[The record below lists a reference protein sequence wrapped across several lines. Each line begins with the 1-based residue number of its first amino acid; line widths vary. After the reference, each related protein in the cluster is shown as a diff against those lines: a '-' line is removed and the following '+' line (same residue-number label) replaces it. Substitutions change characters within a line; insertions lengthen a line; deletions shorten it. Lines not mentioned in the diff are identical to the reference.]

1 MAFWRRDMATDDV
14 LRPMNARLRILIAL
28 VAVVSVLVGVL
39 LLNRAG
45 KESDAQDPDL
55 GIDNAALAC
64 YDVRQAATYLDGTYT
79 PLGMVVGVLDLAF
92 QASHA
97 AVQQSS
103 RWTELDTAV
112 TEFHA
117 AGHAG
122 DPARLQEG
130 KTRSLAA
137 CEAVPDPDL
146 P

>member
-1 MAFWRRDMATDDV
+1 
-14 LRPMNARLRILIAL
+14 MNARLRSLIAL
-28 VAVVSVLVGVL
+28 VAVVGVIPGVL

-45 KESDAQDPDL
+45 MASDAEDPDL

-64 YDVRQAATYLDGTYT
+64 YDVRQAATYLDTYS

-92 QASHA
+92 RASHA

-103 RWTELDTAV
+103 RWSELDVAV

-130 KTRSLAA
+130 KTSSLAA
-137 CEAVPDPDL
+137 CAGVPEPDL